1 MGPRPLTVGTEPGY
15 GHLNAVA
22 WVSAKISSAL
32 AVTASSRY
40 LRAAHHPATHPI
52 THPSRP
58 PPPGRR
64 SGLTVKTLGDVTV
77 TQVGGGWLWASARTA
92 KSSFTGELALRTVV
106 CENWSCP
113 WT

>member
-58 PPPGRR
+58 PPPARR

-77 TQVGGGWLWASARTA
+77 TQVGGGVAMGLGQDRKVVIYRRACTA
-92 KSSFTGELALRTVV
+92 NGCL
-106 CENWSCP
+106 
-113 WT
+113 